1 MFFLVFFFR
10 LTSLRSGIRKAVLFL
25 PLHGLNI
32 RGSSTSSKLIEI
44 GRVGGWSG
52 LKTFARKGKGGGGG

>member
-44 GRVGGWSG
+44 GGVGGG
-52 LKTFARKGKGGGGG
+52 AV